1 MLITKKSEL
10 YQFLYDRFVVCM
22 SIKGIFPID
31 KWDFESESILADL
44 PVSDLEIL
52 MSRKSE
58 QLYKKGQVIFR
69 EGAYPSGI
77 YYIADGKV
85 KKYKV
90 DLEGREQIIYV
101 ANTGE
106 LLGYHAIL
114 SADNYPDSAAVLEDS
129 TIAFIPREDFLEAI
143 NQSGVLN
150 RRLLKTLSHEFAV
163 LANSLTLFAQKS
175 VRERLAL
182 QLIVVREKYKVN
194 FEPGM
199 PVEINMSRDDLASLV
214 GTARE
219 NVVRMLSEFKA
230 EGTVETKGR
239 KIIVLDVKRL
249 IEIANY
255 R

>member
-1 MLITKKSEL
+1 
-10 YQFLYDRFVVCM
+10 M

-52 MSRKSE
+52 MSRKTE